1 MHGNTAAAADIRPG
15 RKTAFLHALVDTV
28 NVARACRDAGIPRRT
43 AYDWRDAD
51 PDFAREWDDALDD
64 GIDLLEAELHRRAFE
79 GVEKPIYYKG
89 ERVGTTRHYSDALA
103 MFLLKAHRPA
113 RYRDNYRPPEPEP
126 EPDDPASRSRKLRE
140 AVMRRL
146 DEEAAAKAE
155 AEAEEEMEEE
165 EEIEDEEEEEAGG
178 RSIFEEEE
186 EEMEEADGRS
196 IFEEEEEEMEETG
209 GRSIFEEEEEEME
222 EAGERS
228 IFEEEEEEME
238 ETGGRTFEEST
249 AEHMTRNIPIS
260 RILRA
265 GTEGGHL
272 PDSWNPWEDPWED
285 DT

>member
-15 RKTAFLHALVDTV
+15 RKTAFLHALADTV

-79 GVEKPIYYKG
+79 GVEKPVYYKG

-126 EPDDPASRSRKLRE
+126 EPDDPASRSRRLRE

-146 DEEAAAKAE
+146 DEEAAVRAEIEAEMEAKAE
-155 AEAEEEMEEE
+155 EEIEDEEEEMEEAGGRSIFEQEEEEEMEE
-165 EEIEDEEEEEAGG
+165 EEIEDEEEEEA
-178 RSIFEEEE
+178 E
-186 EEMEEADGRS
+186 EEADICRPHGTRGKPLGKTTRRNNRRGRRRRRRGGS
-196 IFEEEEEEMEETG
+196 IPPRPG
-209 GRSIFEEEEEEME
+209 
-222 EAGERS
+222 AD
-228 IFEEEEEEME
+228 
-238 ETGGRTFEEST
+238 
-249 AEHMTRNIPIS
+249 A
-260 RILRA
+260 A
-265 GTEGGHL
+265 GT
-272 PDSWNPWEDPWED
+272 
-285 DT
+285 